1 MLQVFIFIVSVLL
14 ANVSGWT
21 QCESGTFVKSISVGK
36 CCGSLQLPEYTNGN
50 PYCRDVDF
58 CKPGTAKCEG
68 YTEGQYRYELVS
80 STNGTCGNYAN
91 DNSCS
96 GWTINCVY
104 QRRCI
109 IGSSSS
115 SSPPSSSSAPPGPP
129 LGGGCGF
136 CQDTVDYSEFPPQI
150 KHVVWHCD
158 SCTAGRDGIANEAAG
173 CSIESIGLG
182 SCEDNNECPSGVI
195 CMDDSTFNYDC
206 YATVGATVYV
216 RNRKNGNVFSCEA
229 DGSCDMALKKV
240 ASGECR
246 DPSQPPEDPNNP
258 SSSGSGDSSSSGE
271 PNPESSSDENCDLC
285 DKLGKIVANTQVTA
299 ENTGDIANYTQE
311 TMNKAIDIYNQ
322 QTEMQIDLSHVRTNT
337 ENTATNTGNIDTK
350 LSTTN
355 SLLNDI
361 KNKNWS
367 PQIHVGSPDVN
378 VEVQGDTNIV
388 TVTADTSR
396 SPFEILNF
404 LKGMFGD
411 TANNYNE
418 NDTLGIGGQEQG
430 LLNELDSLTS
440 GGDLSQFGDS
450 LAGAVQSVK
459 TAIGAYKDSLNRG
472 AFSDSVQRWGQ
483 QLVNNGVLSGSGS
496 NGCPSV
502 FTRNY
507 TWNMGRFGN
516 VQIGSFGTFLCQDF
530 GLGMTLWALA
540 RMVLRSMVAIAC
552 MLWLYRTVIGANG
565 GDDEE
570 D

>member
-1 MLQVFIFIVSVLL
+1 MLQVVFFVLAVLL
-14 ANVSGWT
+14 SNVVGNAACSAYNINSTVKTRESASCNNNVNAWCGVQCSDICGALGAVSDRRVGNYYYMQCEERARSQT
-21 QCESGTFVKSISVGK
+21 QCEYN
-36 CCGSLQLPEYTNGN
+36 GSASNCN
-50 PYCRDVDF
+50 PVVI
-58 CKPGTAKCEG
+58 
-68 YTEGQYRYELVS
+68 ELHCAIRCDEIPSSS
-80 STNGTCGNYAN
+80 STAT
-91 DNSCS
+91 
-96 GWTINCVY
+96 
-104 QRRCI
+104 
-109 IGSSSS
+109 SSS
-115 SSPPSSSSAPPGPP
+115 SSPPGPP
-129 LGGGCGF
+129 LAGGCGF
-136 CQDTVDYSEFPPQI
+136 CQDTIDYSEFPPQI

-173 CSIESIGLG
+173 CAIESIGLG

-240 ASGECR
+240 ASGECK

-258 SSSGSGDSSSSGE
+258 SSSGSGDSSSSE
-271 PNPESSSDENCDLC
+271 DPNNPSSSDDTCDMC

-361 KNKNWS
+361 KNKNWN

-388 TVTADTSR
+388 TVNADTSR
-396 SPFEILNF
+396 SPFEILQF
-404 LKGMFGD
+404 LKGIFSGD
-411 TANNYNE
+411 TASGINP
-418 NDTLGIGGQEQG
+418 NDTVGTADSVNSLLGA
-430 LLNELDSLTS
+430 L
-440 GGDLSQFGDS
+440 FGDS
-450 LAGAVQSVK
+450 LNQYNGDSLSVARDGYGA
-459 TAIGAYKDSLNRG
+459 AFRAYKDTLSGIMRDSLN
-472 AFSDSVQRWGQ
+472 AWNNT
-483 QLVNNGVLSGSGS
+483 LLNNGVLSGDGS
-496 NGCPSV
+496 NDCPSFLMQTKSLAFGSL
-502 FTRNY
+502 FT
-507 TWNMGRFGN
+507 
-516 VQIGSFGTFLCQDF
+516 VQLPPLGQILCNPIPHTSITFW
-530 GLGMTLWALA
+530 GLA
-540 RMVLRSMVAIAC
+540 RSLLRMLVAIAC
-552 MLWLYRTVIGANG
+552 MWWIYHAVIGSRG
-565 GDDEE
+565 GNDE

>member
-1 MLQVFIFIVSVLL
+1 MLQVFLFVMAVLL
-14 ANVSGWT
+14 ANVGVYAG
-21 QCESGTFVKSISVGK
+21 CEPFNPNLILSTRTSGK
-36 CCGSLQLPEYTNGN
+36 CNNYQGG
-50 PYCRDVDF
+50 
-58 CKPGTAKCEG
+58 
-68 YTEGQYRYELVS
+68 
-80 STNGTCGNYAN
+80 GTCGQTCTEVCASVGSVGDRWINHGGNYYFR
-91 DNSCS
+91 
-96 GWTINCVY
+96 NCVERVRESELY
-104 QRRCI
+104 RCNFSDPYGGCTVVAI
-109 IGSSSS
+109 DLFCSEKCDEI
-115 SSPPSSSSAPPGPP
+115 PPSSSSAASSSSSPPGPP

-136 CQDTVDYSEFPPQI
+136 CQDTVDYSEFPPQV

-246 DPSQPPEDPNNP
+246 DPSQPPDANNS

-271 PNPESSSDENCDLC
+271 PNPESSSDETCDLC

-322 QTEMQIDLSHVRTNT
+322 QTEMQIDLSHVRSNT

-355 SLLNDI
+355 NLLNDI

-396 SPFEILNF
+396 SPFEILQF
-404 LKGMFGD
+404 LKEIFSGD
-411 TANNYNE
+411 TSSGINPS
-418 NDTLGIGGQEQG
+418 DTVGTADSVNS
-430 LLNELDSLTS
+430 LLSAL
-440 GGDLSQFGDS
+440 FGDS
-450 LAGAVQSVK
+450 LNQYNGDSLATARDGYGA
-459 TAIGAYKDSLNRG
+459 AFRAYKDTLNGIMRDSLN
-472 AFSDSVQRWGQ
+472 AWNNT
-483 QLVNNGVLSGSGS
+483 LLNNGVLSGDGS
-496 NGCPSV
+496 NDCPAFLTSTRSLAFGSL
-502 FTRNY
+502 FT
-507 TWNMGRFGN
+507 
-516 VQIGSFGTFLCQDF
+516 VQLPAIGGVLCNPIPHTSISFWG
-530 GLGMTLWALA
+530 LA
-540 RMVLRSMVAIAC
+540 RTLLRMLVAIAC
-552 MLWLYRTVIGANG
+552 MWWIYHAVIGSRGN
-565 GDDEE
+565 DE